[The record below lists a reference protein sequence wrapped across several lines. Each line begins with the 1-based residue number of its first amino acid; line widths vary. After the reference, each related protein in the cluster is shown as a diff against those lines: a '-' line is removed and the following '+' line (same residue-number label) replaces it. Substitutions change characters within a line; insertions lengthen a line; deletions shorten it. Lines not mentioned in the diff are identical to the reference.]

1 MVSPRERKP
10 TSSLPLRT
18 PPSQRKAKPLHLQS
32 GDAIAVKT
40 VILLVKVT
48 FALLLCGS
56 SYLAGS
62 FLGHQSMDSTSIHGE
77 ITSVGRLIH
86 GESLLPKSDLG
97 NAMAM
102 DCEKAEKELIE
113 SEVEKELE
121 KIRTQESQQIT
132 KGKDE
137 TSSSHTRRFPQKTM
151 NNFAYG
157 IARTKKDDLN
167 KLFEFGNPMDAGQ
180 GAGKEDAIIIYQ
192 TSKALPSTNERL
204 AHSAEYDDGKGIPL
218 TDPKTATENCDAMN
232 VIFTANPGNTRQCTA
247 IISNFES
254 YHIQRWM
261 RVDTLKTTPV
271 EPDLP
276 LAHVSRGYASRGKS
290 NFYAPPY
297 EGKRSPVRKHWGMLQ
312 TFFQHAD
319 SVLDDLR
326 PILKRVARDNT
337 VVVLTCNH
345 GQSSLLIN
353 FVCSSRR
360 RGFDLGN
367 ILVFPTDI
375 ETKDLA
381 EGLGLTTYYDA
392 KNMGPLPSGEAR
404 RYGDANFKAMMYA
417 KVLCVL
423 YPLIL
428 GYDVLFQDVD
438 LVWLKDPLPFFHD
451 ESSKNFDFDVLFQ
464 NDGSDTVRYAPYD
477 ANSGFYYVRA
487 NKRSVYLFTSLLYH
501 SDLIVTWD
509 SHQQV
514 LIQLLAEHSSLFG
527 LNVKVFDR
535 DTDMFPGGFHYHRK
549 KEFMKSFIKR
559 ETESY
564 VFHMSWTENKDNK
577 LLFLRQLGEWYV
589 TDKCVG
595 KTARDILDGRSSSE
609 PTPLVQP
616 CCAMEPIF
624 SCHYRDKPSKLP
636 CKNSDSIDKYGK
648 SFW

>member
-18 PPSQRKAKPLHLQS
+18 PPSQRKAKPLHRQS

-261 RVDTLKTTPV
+261 RVDTVKTTPV
-271 EPDLP
+271 ESDLP
-276 LAHVSRGYASRGKS
+276 LAHVSRGYASRGKT

-297 EGKRSPVRKHWGMLQ
+297 EGKRSPVQKHWGMLQ

-392 KNMGPLPSGEAR
+392 KVG
-404 RYGDANFKAMMYA
+404 
-417 KVLCVL
+417 L
-423 YPLIL
+423 Y
-428 GYDVLFQDVD
+428 
-438 LVWLKDPLPFFHD
+438 
-451 ESSKNFDFDVLFQ
+451 
-464 NDGSDTVRYAPYD
+464 
-477 ANSGFYYVRA
+477 
-487 NKRSVYLFTSLLYH
+487 
-501 SDLIVTWD
+501 
-509 SHQQV
+509 
-514 LIQLLAEHSSLFG
+514 
-527 LNVKVFDR
+527 
-535 DTDMFPGGFHYHRK
+535 
-549 KEFMKSFIKR
+549 
-559 ETESY
+559 
-564 VFHMSWTENKDNK
+564 
-577 LLFLRQLGEWYV
+577 
-589 TDKCVG
+589 
-595 KTARDILDGRSSSE
+595 
-609 PTPLVQP
+609 
-616 CCAMEPIF
+616 
-624 SCHYRDKPSKLP
+624 
-636 CKNSDSIDKYGK
+636 SIMNR
-648 SFW
+648 